1 MSTVATAWTVIVI
14 VGLLTFAIRG
24 SFLLT
29 AGRLERLP
37 RWVLDLMRLI
47 PSAALA
53 ALVAPAILRAEGEL
67 ALLGPRT
74 YAGLLALGVALLT
87 RSVLATIGVG
97 LVAVV
102 GLELLLG

>member
-1 MSTVATAWTVIVI
+1 MSTLATAWTVIVV

-37 RWVLDLMRLI
+37 QPALDVLRLI

-53 ALVAPAILRAEGEL
+53 ALVVPAVLRVEGEL
-67 ALLGPRT
+67 VLLGPRT
-74 YAGLLALGVALLT
+74 YAGVLALGVALLT

-102 GLELLLG
+102 GFELLLG